1 MGRCRIRCEMDN
13 GINHINRPFDELRDL
28 GLMKSEGSLS
38 LSKGPYPMN
47 NKTRIVI
54 AGPTASGKTAFSIEL
69 AKALNTVILSADSR
83 QFYKEMSI
91 GTAAPTEEELSQVKH
106 YFVHHISIEDKYDVA
121 DYERD
126 VLQLLDE
133 LFKTH
138 DTVIMTGGSG
148 LFIDAVC
155 NGIDAMPDVEPEI
168 REKVQKLFD
177 EGGLKALQNEVQRV
191 DPEYYAIVDQQNP
204 RRLQRALEVCY
215 QTGQPFSSFRS
226 GNAVQRDFEIKKYA
240 LLWDRQQLI
249 ERIDKRVDMMM
260 EQGLLEEAKAL
271 YPKRH
276 LNALNTVGYKELFS
290 YFDGQCTLEE
300 AVEQIK
306 IHTRQ
311 SAKRQM
317 TWLRRDKSYT
327 WITPDE
333 LCCDSPCRR
342 HDLLFTPH
350 GTVWGSQT

>member
-1 MGRCRIRCEMDN
+1 
-13 GINHINRPFDELRDL
+13 
-28 GLMKSEGSLS
+28 MKTLS
-38 LSKGPYPMN
+38 
-47 NKTRIVI
+47 VI
-54 AGPTASGKTAFSIEL
+54 AGPTASGKTAFAIKM

-91 GTAAPTEEELSQVKH
+91 GTAAPTKEELSQVQH

-126 VLQLLDE
+126 VLQLLNE
-133 LFKTH
+133 LFKSH
-138 DTVIMTGGSG
+138 DAVIMTGGSG

-155 NGIDAMPDVEPEI
+155 NGIDAMPDVKPEI
-168 REKVQKLFD
+168 REKVQKLYED
-177 EGGLKALQNEVQRV
+177 GGLKTLQKEVQRL
-191 DPEYYAIVDQQNP
+191 DPEYFALVDQQNP

-226 GNAVQRDFEIKKYA
+226 GNVVQRDFDIKKYA

-271 YPKRH
+271 YPKRN
-276 LNALNTVGYKELFS
+276 LNALNTVGYKELFA
-290 YFDGQCTLEE
+290 YFDGLCTLEE

-311 SAKRQM
+311 YAKRQM
-317 TWLRRDKSYT
+317 TWLRKDKDHQ

-333 LCCDSPCRR
+333 MPSFYSSFRK
-342 HDLLFTPH
+342 
-350 GTVWGSQT
+350 

>member
-1 MGRCRIRCEMDN
+1 
-13 GINHINRPFDELRDL
+13 
-28 GLMKSEGSLS
+28 MKTL
-38 LSKGPYPMN
+38 
-47 NKTRIVI
+47 IVI
-54 AGPTASGKTAFSIEL
+54 AGPTASGKTAFAIKM

-126 VLQLLDE
+126 VLQLLGE

-138 DTVIMTGGSG
+138 DAVIMTGGSG

-168 REKVQKLFD
+168 REKVQKLYD
-177 EGGLKALQNEVQRV
+177 EGGLKALQDAVQRL
-191 DPEYYAIVDQQNP
+191 DPAYFALVDQQNP

-215 QTGQPFSSFRS
+215 QTGLPFSSFRQ
-226 GNAVQRDFEIKKYA
+226 GQAAQRDFAIKKYA
-240 LLWDRQQLI
+240 ILWDRLQLI

-260 EQGLLEEAKAL
+260 ELGLLEEAKAL

-276 LNALNTVGYKELFS
+276 LNALNTVGYKELFA
-290 YFDGQCTLEE
+290 YFEGNCTLAE

-311 SAKRQM
+311 YAKRQM
-317 TWLRRDKSYT
+317 TWLRKDTSYH
-327 WITPDE
+327 WIMPEDFDNT
-333 LCCDSPCRR
+333 LSA
-342 HDLLFTPH
+342 LQQALA
-350 GTVWGSQT
+350 

>member
-1 MGRCRIRCEMDN
+1 MDN
-13 GINHINRPFDELRDL
+13 GINHINRPFGELRDL
-28 GLMKSEGSLS
+28 ELMKSEGPLS
-38 LSKGPYPMN
+38 LSKGPYPIK
-47 NKTRIVI
+47 NKTLIVI
-54 AGPTASGKTAFSIEL
+54 AGPTASGKTALAIKV

-91 GTAAPTEEELSQVKH
+91 GTAAPTEEELSQAKH

-121 DYERD
+121 DYEHD

-138 DTVIMTGGSG
+138 DAVVMTGGSG

-177 EGGLKALQNEVQRV
+177 ENGLKALQDEVLRL
-191 DPEYYAIVDQQNP
+191 DPEYYATVDQQNP

-215 QTGQPFSSFRS
+215 QTGKPFSSFRS
-226 GNAVQRDFEIKKYA
+226 GNAVKRDFDIKKYA
-240 LLWDRQQLI
+240 LLWNRQQLI

-260 EQGLLEEAKAL
+260 KQGLLDEAKAL
-271 YPKRH
+271 YPKRN
-276 LNALNTVGYKELFS
+276 LNALNTVGYKELFA
-290 YFDGQCTLEE
+290 YFDGQCTLAE
-300 AVEQIK
+300 AVQQIK

-311 SAKRQM
+311 YAKRQM
-317 TWLRRDKSYT
+317 TWLRKDNSYQ
-327 WITPDE
+327 WITTE
-333 LCCDSPCRR
+333 EI
-342 HDLLFTPH
+342 DLVATPQPN
-350 GTVWGSQT
+350 TPPQ

>member
-1 MGRCRIRCEMDN
+1 MVQYRIKFEMDN

-38 LSKGPYPMN
+38 LSKGPYPIK
-47 NKTRIVI
+47 NKTLIVI

-126 VLQLLDE
+126 AMQLLDE
-133 LFKTH
+133 LFKNH
-138 DTVIMTGGSG
+138 DAVIMTGGSG

-155 NGIDAMPDVEPEI
+155 NGIDAMPDIQPKI
-168 REKVQKLFD
+168 REKVQTLFD
-177 EGGLKALQNEVQRV
+177 EGGLKALQDEVLRL
-191 DPEYYAIVDQQNP
+191 DPEYFAIVDQQNP

-226 GNAVQRDFEIKKYA
+226 GNAVQRDFDIKKYA
-240 LLWDRQQLI
+240 LLWDRQALI

-276 LNALNTVGYKELFS
+276 LNALNTVGYKELFA

-311 SAKRQM
+311 YAKRQM
-317 TWLRRDKSYT
+317 TWLKKDISYQ
-327 WITPDE
+327 WIMPEDF
-333 LCCDSPCRR
+333 DN
-342 HDLLFTPH
+342 
-350 GTVWGSQT
+350 TVSALQQEMA

>member
-1 MGRCRIRCEMDN
+1 MNEECGMAQSDA
-13 GINHINRPFDELRDL
+13 GLRPHSAFLIPHSAL
-28 GLMKSEGSLS
+28 
-38 LSKGPYPMN
+38 
-47 NKTRIVI
+47 NKTLIVI

-121 DYERD
+121 DYEHD
-126 VLQLLDE
+126 VLQLLNE

-168 REKVQKLFD
+168 REKAQRLFD
-177 EGGLKALQNEVQRV
+177 EGGLKALQ
-191 DPEYYAIVDQQNP
+191 ATVDQQNP

-226 GNAVQRDFEIKKYA
+226 GNAVHRDFDIKKYA
-240 LLWDRQQLI
+240 LLWDRQALI
-249 ERIDKRVDMMM
+249 ERIDKRVDIMM
-260 EQGLLEEAKAL
+260 EQGLLAEAKAL

-276 LNALNTVGYKELFS
+276 LNALNTVGYKELFA
-290 YFDGQCTLEE
+290 YFDGQCALEE

-311 SAKRQM
+311 YAKRQM
-317 TWLRRDKSYT
+317 TWLRKDKSYT

-350 GTVWGSQT
+350 DIVWGSQTRL

>member
-1 MGRCRIRCEMDN
+1 
-13 GINHINRPFDELRDL
+13 
-28 GLMKSEGSLS
+28 MKTL
-38 LSKGPYPMN
+38 
-47 NKTRIVI
+47 IVI
-54 AGPTASGKTAFSIEL
+54 AGPTASGKTAYSIEL

-91 GTAAPTEEELSQVKH
+91 GTAAPTKEELSQVKH

-126 VLQLLDE
+126 VIQLLDE

-138 DTVIMTGGSG
+138 DAVIMTGGSG

-155 NGIDAMPDVEPEI
+155 NGIDTMPDIQPEI
-168 REKVQKLFD
+168 RGKVQKLYD
-177 EGGLKALQNEVQRV
+177 EGDLKALQDEVQRL
-191 DPEYYAIVDQQNP
+191 DPEYFALVDQQNP

-215 QTGQPFSSFRS
+215 QTGQPFSAFRS
-226 GNAVQRDFEIKKYA
+226 GNAVQRDFDIKKHA

-249 ERIDKRVDMMM
+249 KRIDKRVDLMM
-260 EQGLLEEAKAL
+260 EQGLLEEARSL

-276 LNALNTVGYKELFS
+276 LNALNTVGYKELFA
-290 YFDGQCTLEE
+290 YIDGQCTLNE

-311 SAKRQM
+311 YAKRQM
-317 TWLRRDKSYT
+317 TWLRKDNSYQ
-327 WITPDE
+327 WITPDQLSSLE
-333 LCCDSPCRR
+333 M
-342 HDLLFTPH
+342 HN
-350 GTVWGSQT
+350 

>member
-1 MGRCRIRCEMDN
+1 MGQCLIKCECRIMNVECGMRNDECGMTQSDA
-13 GINHINRPFDELRDL
+13 GLRPHSAFNIQHSAL
-28 GLMKSEGSLS
+28 K
-38 LSKGPYPMN
+38 
-47 NKTRIVI
+47 NKTLIVI
-54 AGPTASGKTAFSIEL
+54 AGPTASGKTAFAIKV
-69 AKALNTVILSADSR
+69 AKALGTVILSADSR

-91 GTAAPTEEELSQVKH
+91 GTAAPTEEELSQAKH

-126 VLQLLDE
+126 ALQLLGE

-138 DTVIMTGGSG
+138 DTVVMTGGSG

-168 REKVQKLFD
+168 REKVEKLYHD
-177 EGGLKALQNEVQRV
+177 EGLHGMQEVLQRL
-191 DPEYYAIVDQQNP
+191 DPDYYAIVDQQNP

-215 QTGQPFSSFRS
+215 QTGKPFSSFRS
-226 GNAVQRDFEIKKYA
+226 GNTVKRDFDIKKYA

-260 EQGLLEEAKAL
+260 EQGLLNEAKAL
-271 YPKRH
+271 YPKRD
-276 LNALNTVGYKELFS
+276 LNALNTVGYKELFA
-290 YFDGQCTLEE
+290 YFDGSCSLKE

-311 SAKRQM
+311 YAKRQM
-317 TWLRRDKSYT
+317 TWLRKDTSYQWVT
-327 WITPDE
+327 TD
-333 LCCDSPCRR
+333 
-342 HDLLFTPH
+342 DLEE
-350 GTVWGSQT
+350 VIRQTKPFKKA

>member
-1 MGRCRIRCEMDN
+1 MRNEECGMAQSDA
-13 GINHINRPFDELRDL
+13 GLRPHSAFSIPHSTL
-28 GLMKSEGSLS
+28 K
-38 LSKGPYPMN
+38 
-47 NKTRIVI
+47 NKTLIVI

-69 AKALNTVILSADSR
+69 AQALNTVILSADSR

-138 DTVIMTGGSG
+138 DAVIMTGGSG

-155 NGIDAMPDVEPEI
+155 NGIDTMPDVEPEI
-168 REKVQKLFD
+168 REKVQKLYD
-177 EGGLKALQNEVQRV
+177 EGGLRAIQNEVQCL
-191 DPEYYAIVDQQNP
+191 DPEYFALVDQQNP

-226 GNAVQRDFEIKKYA
+226 GNAVQRNFDIKKYA
-240 LLWDRQQLI
+240 LLWDRQTLI
-249 ERIDKRVDMMM
+249 VRIDKRVDLMM
-260 EQGLLEEAKAL
+260 EQGLLEEAEAL

-276 LNALNTVGYKELFS
+276 LNALNTVGYKELFA
-290 YFDGQCTLEE
+290 YFGGNCTLAD

-311 SAKRQM
+311 YAKRQM
-317 TWLRRDKSYT
+317 TWLRKDKEYQ
-327 WITPDE
+327 WITPE
-333 LCCDSPCRR
+333 EMPTL
-342 HDLLFTPH
+342 
-350 GTVWGSQT
+350 